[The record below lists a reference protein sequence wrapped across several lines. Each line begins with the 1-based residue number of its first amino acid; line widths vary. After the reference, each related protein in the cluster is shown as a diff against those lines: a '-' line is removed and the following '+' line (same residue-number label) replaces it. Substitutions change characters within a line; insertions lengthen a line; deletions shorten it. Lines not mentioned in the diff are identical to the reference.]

1 MIKYLEKD
9 NFYDVIKKG
18 VYLVDFYGEWCSP
31 CRFMSSQLEKLGDE
45 YNILKVDID
54 KFEELFDSFRI
65 MAIPALVFFK
75 DGERKA
81 ELLGFH
87 DLEDIKET
95 YKKLEDE

>member
-18 VYLVDFYGEWCSP
+18 IYLVDFYGEWCGP
-31 CRFMSSQLEKLGDE
+31 CKLMGKTLEKLDDK
-45 YNILKVDID
+45 YNVLKVDID
-54 KFEELFDSFRI
+54 KFDELFSQFRI

-75 DGERKA
+75 DGEKRD

-87 DLEDIKET
+87 TLDEINEVF
-95 YKKLEDE
+95 KKLEDE